1 MLVIVINLGDGKLAN
16 LTSFAFQ
23 TVADIRFGPG
33 CLAELPALMVSKFK
47 VKSILLVT
55 DQGLRRTGII
65 EPLLADLTAAKFDV
79 QIFDQVVADPPES
92 VILAAAAQARE
103 VDLIIGMGGGSSMDT
118 AKLAAVVCMDQQS
131 LQSMYGVGKV
141 SSARKPLIMIPT
153 TAGTGSEVTP
163 ISVVTTG
170 ESTKAGVVSP
180 VLYAD
185 VAMLDPSLLLGLP
198 AHITAETGI
207 DAMVH
212 AIEAYT
218 SKIKKN
224 PISDHLALKAL
235 TLLAE
240 HLPKAYKDGGS
251 LEHRGAT
258 MLGAMLAGQAFANA
272 PVAGVHAL
280 AYPLGGIYHL
290 AHGLSN
296 ALMLP
301 HVLGFN
307 LDGAAESYA
316 ELAEI
321 LVPACSGDTASK
333 AAQFIDFMHGLCQEL
348 ALNKRL
354 RDMGIPKE
362 GLTELAEQAMLQT
375 RLLQNNPKDIT
386 LADALAI
393 YQSAW

>member
-1 MLVIVINLGDGKLAN
+1 LGGIKLAS
-16 LTSFAFQ
+16 LTKFEFQ
-23 TVADIRFGPG
+23 TVADIRFGAG
-33 CLAELPALMVSKFK
+33 CLAELPALIVSKFAAKK
-47 VKSILLVT
+47 VLLVT
-55 DQGLRRTGII
+55 DQGLRRAGII
-65 EPLLADLTAAKFDV
+65 DPLLHSLQAAKLEV
-79 QIFDQVVADPPES
+79 EVFDQVLADPPES
-92 VILAAAAQARE
+92 VILAAADKAKG

-118 AKLAAVVCMDQQS
+118 AKLAAIVCMDQQT
-131 LQSMYGVGKV
+131 LQTMYGVNMV
-141 SSARKPLIMIPT
+141 TSARKPLIQIPT

-185 VAMLDPSLLLGLP
+185 MAILDPTLLLALP

-224 PISDHLALKAL
+224 PISDHLAIKAL

-240 HLPKAYKDGGS
+240 HLPGAYEEGAS
-251 LEHRGAT
+251 LEHRGGS

-280 AYPLGGIYHL
+280 AYPLGGLYHL
-290 AHGLSN
+290 AHGLTN

-301 HVLGFN
+301 HVLHFN
-307 LDGAAESYA
+307 LDAAVESYA

-321 LVPACSGDTASK
+321 LVPACSGDTRSK
-333 AAQFIDFMHGLCQEL
+333 AMLFIEFMTTLCQKL
-348 ALNKRL
+348 GLNKPL
-354 RDMGIPKE
+354 REMGIPQS
-362 GLTELAEQAMLQT
+362 GLSELAEQAMLQT
-375 RLLQNNPKDIT
+375 RLLQNNPKDIE

-393 YQSAW
+393 YQRAW